1 MSEYQ
6 KIVFEGIKPTKW
18 SPHHDVPGGD
28 GEVALGPHR
37 VVVVKV
43 PNLTVQDD
51 IIALELCDIL

>member
-6 KIVFEGIKPTKW
+6 IIVFEGIKPAKW

-37 VVVVKV
+37 VVVVQV
-43 PNLTVQDD
+43 PNLTVQDY
-51 IIALELCDIL
+51 IIALEL

>member
-6 KIVFEGIKPTKW
+6 IIVFEGVTPTT

-28 GEVALGPHR
+28 GEVPLGPHR
-37 VVVVKV
+37 VVVVQV

-51 IIALELCDIL
+51 IIALELYDIL